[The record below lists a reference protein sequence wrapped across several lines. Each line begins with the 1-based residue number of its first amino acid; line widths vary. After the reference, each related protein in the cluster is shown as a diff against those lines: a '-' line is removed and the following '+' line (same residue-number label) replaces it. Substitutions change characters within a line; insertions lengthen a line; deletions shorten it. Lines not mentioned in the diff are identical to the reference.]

1 MSVSSSKRAVVVGSS
16 FAGMTAALELRK
28 RLDAQHEVVVLD
40 PHADFTFIPS
50 LIWLPFG
57 MREPKDVTFPLA
69 PMYAKQGIR
78 FINEAATGFDL
89 DAHTLTTSSGQELS
103 YDRLML
109 ATGPRLAFEKVP
121 GLGPVDG
128 HTQSVCNL
136 EHALLT
142 RGAWERFLE
151 NPGPVVVGTAQGGS
165 CFGASYEFLLNTQ
178 HQIKKAGLQD
188 VAPLTF
194 ITAEPFLGH
203 FGLGGVSD
211 SQKRVE
217 KFFDKLGIEG
227 IPNNIITAVRDG
239 EIELDGGRVLPFAFA
254 MIVPPFTGVDAIR
267 QTEGLGNPM
276 GFLPVNDEF
285 RHTDIEDVYG
295 AGVDIAIAPPQ
306 QTLVPAGVPKTGQMS
321 EVMAKVAAQN
331 ITADLQGGERRSMPM
346 SEMEA
351 ICILDAGNN
360 GIIFKAD
367 HVLGTSEHPHVM
379 TGPQAHWAKIA
390 FERIFLASRKRGR
403 VVL

>member
-1 MSVSSSKRAVVVGSS
+1 MSASSSKRAVVVGSS

-28 RLDAQHEVVVLD
+28 RLAARHEVVVLD

-57 MREPKDVTFPLA
+57 MREPEDVTFPLA

-89 DAHTLTTSSGQELS
+89 DAHTVVTSSGHELT

-142 RGAWERFLE
+142 RGAWKRFLE

-165 CFGASYEFLLNTQ
+165 CFGASYEFVLNTQ
-178 HQIKKAGLQD
+178 HRIKKAGLQD

-194 ITAEPFLGH
+194 ITAEPFLGP
-203 FGLGGVSD
+203 FGRGGVSD
-211 SQKRVE
+211 SQQRVE

-227 IPNNIITAVRDG
+227 IPNNIIKEVRDG
-239 EIELDGGRVLPFAFA
+239 EIELDGGRVLPFALS

-267 QTEGLGNPM
+267 ETEGLGNPM

-390 FERIFLASRKRGR
+390 FERTFLATRKRGH

>member
-1 MSVSSSKRAVVVGSS
+1 MSATSSKRAIVIGSS

-28 RLDAQHEVVVLD
+28 RLDARHEVVVLD

-89 DAHTLTTSSGQELS
+89 EAHTVTTSSGQELR
-103 YDRLML
+103 YDRLLL

-142 RGAWERFLE
+142 RDAWERFVE

-227 IPNNIITAVRDG
+227 IPNNIIKEVRDG
-239 EIELDGGRVLPFAFA
+239 VIELDGGRVLPFAFS

-285 RHTDIEDVYG
+285 RHTDIEDVYA

-390 FERIFLASRKRGR
+390 FERMFLATRKRGH